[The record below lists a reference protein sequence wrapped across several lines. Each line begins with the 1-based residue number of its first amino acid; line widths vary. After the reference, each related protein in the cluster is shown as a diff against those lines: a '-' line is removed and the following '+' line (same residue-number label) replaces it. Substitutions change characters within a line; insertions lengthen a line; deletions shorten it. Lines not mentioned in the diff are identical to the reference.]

1 MKNVKQLLAILACTA
16 FVGGCAGMAIDS
28 SDINKQVEAALKA
41 DSEVGKFPI
50 KSTTDYGHVTLSG
63 TVNNQW
69 QQFKAGDIAKKV
81 PGVKTVKNNV
91 KITD

>member
-1 MKNVKQLLAILACTA
+1 MKNVKQLLAVLACAA
-16 FVGGCAGMAIDS
+16 FLGGCAGATIES
-28 SDINKQVEAALKA
+28 SDINNQVQAALKA
-41 DSEVGKFPI
+41 DAEVGSFNL

-81 PGVKTVKNNV
+81 PGVRTVKNKV
-91 KITD
+91 KIAD